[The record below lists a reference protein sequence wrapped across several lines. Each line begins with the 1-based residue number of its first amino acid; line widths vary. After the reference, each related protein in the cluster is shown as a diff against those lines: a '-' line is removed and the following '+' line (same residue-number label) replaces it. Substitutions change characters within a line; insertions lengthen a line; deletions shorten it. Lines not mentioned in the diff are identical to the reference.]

1 MAYQRTRD
9 GCNWLSADYR
19 VQVTAIRG
27 QMSTE
32 PAAATGQQEK
42 RKEVLEKAANDA
54 NMLIEAYISQDTQLD
69 QAK

>member
-1 MAYQRTRD
+1 
-9 GCNWLSADYR
+9 
-19 VQVTAIRG
+19 
-27 QMSTE
+27 MSTE
-32 PAAATGQQEK
+32 PAAATGKQEK